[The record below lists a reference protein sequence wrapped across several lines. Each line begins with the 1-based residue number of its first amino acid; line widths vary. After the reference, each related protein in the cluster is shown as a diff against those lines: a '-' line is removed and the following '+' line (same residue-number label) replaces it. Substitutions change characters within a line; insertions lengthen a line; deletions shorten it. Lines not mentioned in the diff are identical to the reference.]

1 MTPFVV
7 HCRSH
12 AALVAVLLL
21 SGAACTEKSTP
32 RLLPDS
38 TAGATTSAQRSP
50 SNAASPPAAAPRS
63 DTTRAKQPRT
73 TAAKPSTPARASGN
87 APARHIEFGG
97 VDFTG
102 VGYDRGDQRA
112 PVIMIDL
119 SDFACPY
126 CGEFAHDVFPTID
139 REYVQ
144 TGKVLFKYIPFVAG
158 SFRHATEA
166 TRAAECTA
174 DQGQFWQMMERL
186 YVTQTE
192 WKNGNVADAQMAALA
207 GTLPIDSAKFAACY
221 ASRRTDARTARA
233 TAVANDIGVRVTPSF
248 LVDGHPVQ
256 GALPVAEFRKL
267 IETALLV
274 ESARKPAPVGTPR

>member
-1 MTPFVV
+1 M
-7 HCRSH
+7 
-12 AALVAVLLL
+12 
-21 SGAACTEKSTP
+21 
-32 RLLPDS
+32 
-38 TAGATTSAQRSP
+38 
-50 SNAASPPAAAPRS
+50 
-63 DTTRAKQPRT
+63 
-73 TAAKPSTPARASGN
+73 
-87 APARHIEFGG
+87 
-97 VDFTG
+97 DFTV

-186 YVTQTE
+186 YVTQAE

-274 ESARKPAPVGTPR
+274 ESARKPTPGGAPR